1 MFLPSTFRCMARCL
15 VFSAFSCTSSA
26 ETPARALVVEEP
38 SAQQASSPSAL
49 AIAKS
54 DTFRVTGG
62 DAAIRSAVI
71 MLAEAASKEFRE
83 TCDIKTDWSIPI
95 EIRLPGKASETRP
108 ILTGLLDVEGVRR
121 FLLDVHVVR
130 GVDHEPFKRALYAL
144 FMYQQA
150 IRHGADP
157 DEQLSAMP
165 WIVDGL
171 LEAAAWRKGESDR
184 RFYRTL
190 FLSGGLFRLSDLLA
204 MDEDAYGRLDGASR
218 LGFRVSS
225 GALIMALLQQAQG
238 KEALRTFLGEAP
250 SHGGEMKVLLSRHF
264 PDLNLSETGLEKLWR
279 LQMAEK
285 GGMNPL
291 QDVLSIRETE
301 RILEEALQLDFR
313 TAEGIVNKAPLSDW
327 PRLSAMTLEERRMAT
342 RLAEDALVRLS
353 FRCFPSYRPILREY
367 QILLAAMREKAA
379 GDPRRKLPELLETRQ
394 VMMARAD
401 HGRDYLDWF
410 EISRARETSGAFE
423 DYKKLKERLRDRPN
437 SKTSS
442 TAVYLDRMDKM
453 FNRH

>member
-1 MFLPSTFRCMARCL
+1 MFRPATCRCVARCL
-15 VFSAFSCTSSA
+15 IASGVSWAACA
-26 ETPARALVVEEP
+26 EIPARALVVEEP
-38 SAQQASSPSAL
+38 AAQQASSPNAL
-49 AIAKS
+49 ATAKS
-54 DTFRVTGG
+54 DTFRVSGG
-62 DAAIRSAVI
+62 DAAIRSAII
-71 MLAEAASKEFRE
+71 MLAEAASTEFRE
-83 TCDIKTDWSIPI
+83 TCDIKSDWTIPI

-108 ILTGLLDVEGVRR
+108 VLTGLLDVEGVRR
-121 FLLDVHVVR
+121 FLLDVHMVR
-130 GVDHEPFKRALYAL
+130 GIDHEPFKRALYAL
-144 FMYQQA
+144 FMYEQA
-150 IRHGADP
+150 IRRGVDP

-190 FLSGGLFRLSDLLA
+190 FLSGGLFRLSDLLT

-218 LGFRVSS
+218 LAFRVSS

-238 KEALRTFLGEAP
+238 KEAFRAFLGEAT
-250 SHGGEMKVLLSRHF
+250 SHGGEMRVLLSRHF

-301 RILEEALQLDFR
+301 RMLEDALQLDFR
-313 TAEGIVNKAPLSDW
+313 TEEGIVKKAPLSDW
-327 PRLSAMTLEERRMAT
+327 PRLSAMAQEERRMAT

-367 QILLAAMREKAA
+367 QILLASLRGKAV
-379 GDPRRKLPELLETRQ
+379 GDPRKKLSELLETRQ

-410 EISRARETSGAFE
+410 EITRARETSGAFE
-423 DYKKLKERLRDRPN
+423 DYKKLKERLRNKPN
-437 SKTSS
+437 SRTSS
-442 TAVYLDRMDKM
+442 TALYLDRMDKM
-453 FNRH
+453 FSRN